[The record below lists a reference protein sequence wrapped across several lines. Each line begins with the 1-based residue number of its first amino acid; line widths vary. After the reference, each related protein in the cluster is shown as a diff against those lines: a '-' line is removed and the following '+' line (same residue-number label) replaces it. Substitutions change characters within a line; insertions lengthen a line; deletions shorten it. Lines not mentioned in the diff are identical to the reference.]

1 MRGFWS
7 EMRAGGVNGAR
18 LVSRSLFPERIDQI
32 ALSIGQPPFD
42 DDMALADAENA
53 QRAAWRGSARA
64 APQLV
69 ARLHQGK
76 HARADACWHLRR
88 IDVNERV
95 LRVVHEC
102 MVAALAASMLGTY
115 ASSRLS

>member
-1 MRGFWS
+1 
-7 EMRAGGVNGAR
+7 MRAGGVNGAR
-18 LVSRSLFPERIDQI
+18 LVNCLLFPECVDQI

-42 DDMALADAENA
+42 DDVALADAENA
-53 QRAAWRGSARA
+53 KRAAWRGPARA

-76 HARADACWHLRR
+76 HACADACWHLRR

>member
-1 MRGFWS
+1 MLRQ
-7 EMRAGGVNGAR
+7 RCVNGAR
-18 LVSRSLFPERIDQI
+18 FMSRSHFPERFDQI

-53 QRAAWRGSARA
+53 QRAAWCGPARA
-64 APQLV
+64 APQLI

-88 IDVNERV
+88 VDVNERV
-95 LRVVHEC
+95 LRVVHER